1 MIKKVL
7 FVSSIY
13 KPNVGGV
20 ETAIEELCEQYHKLG
35 IKTAVLTKKYPF
47 DLPEYEKC
55 GYADIIRV
63 SRPKTP
69 EDNLKLMRKLIADK
83 RLKADVIHVMGIR
96 RPLPMFA
103 LYLARFQNIP
113 VVMNFVFS
121 DVLISNDADNY
132 KIWEEGREDLLP
144 SVLQADG
151 FISFSEGISKA
162 ARNMF
167 LSIKDIKTIYAGI
180 DLAKI
185 MKAKP
190 KQNLGLYVMTAR
202 RLIYSK
208 GIDVLISAF
217 QIVLKKFPNIKL
229 YIAGDGP
236 EKENLIQQTKEY
248 GVDSSVIFLGTIGL
262 DELFSYM
269 KGALMHICPS
279 RAEGGGIVNVE
290 ASACG
295 CVPIGA
301 CVDGIP
307 EYIQDG
313 RTGLLFQSEDG
324 QDLAN
329 KMIYLLENPEVLR
342 CMRNNGYEFASTFDI
357 NVKAREYLESYNI
370 EAKKQVETWS
380 INSKDL
386 WEIVQNAKRN

>member
-7 FVSSIY
+7 FVCSIY

-20 ETAIEELCEQYHKLG
+20 ETAIEELCEQYNKLG
-35 IKTAVLTKKYPF
+35 IKTTVLTKKYPF
-47 DLPEYEKC
+47 ELPEYEED
-55 GYADIIRV
+55 GGTEIIRV
-63 SRPKTP
+63 SRPKNAK
-69 EDNLKLMRKLIADK
+69 DNIELMKKLIADD
-83 RLKADVIHVMGIR
+83 RLKADVIHAMGIR

-113 VVMNFVFS
+113 VVMNFVGS
-121 DVLISNDADNY
+121 DVLISNDSDNY
-132 KIWEEGREDLLP
+132 KIWAEGREDALYAIP
-144 SVLQADG
+144 QADG

-162 ARNMF
+162 AQSIF
-167 LSIKDIKTIYAGI
+167 PSIKNIKTIYAGI

-185 MKAKP
+185 MAAKP
-190 KQNLGLYVMTAR
+190 KQNLGLYIIAAR

-217 QIVLKKFPNIKL
+217 KIVLKKFPNIKL

-236 EKENLIQQTKEY
+236 EKDNLIQQTREY
-248 GVDSSVIFLGTIGL
+248 GVESSITFLGTIDL
-262 DELFSYM
+262 NELFSYM

-295 CVPIGA
+295 CVPIGT

-307 EYIQDG
+307 EYIQDNN
-313 RTGLLFQSEDG
+313 TGLLFKSEDYN
-324 QDLAN
+324 DLAN
-329 KMIYLLENPEVLR
+329 KIIYLLENPEILHS
-342 CMRNNGYEFASTFDI
+342 MKDNGYRFASTFDI
-357 NVKAREYLESYNI
+357 GVKAQEYLQSYDI
-370 EAKKQVETWS
+370 ETKKQIEVWS
-380 INSKDL
+380 ENSQDL
-386 WEIVQNAKRN
+386 WEIIQNAK